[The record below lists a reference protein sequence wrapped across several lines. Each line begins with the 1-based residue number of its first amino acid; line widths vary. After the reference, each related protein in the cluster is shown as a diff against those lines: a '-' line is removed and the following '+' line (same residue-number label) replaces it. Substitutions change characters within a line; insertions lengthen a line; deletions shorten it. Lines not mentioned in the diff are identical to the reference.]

1 MIVMHESSP
10 WMLGKEDGFS
20 EDLTGYSSGR
30 WSDRC
35 SRRGEEWRRQGLELR
50 RERFLMQEKPKVR
63 WGIV

>member
-1 MIVMHESSP
+1 MIVMHESLP

-35 SRRGEEWRRQGLELR
+35 SRTVRSGGGGDLSSGESN
-50 RERFLMQEKPKVR
+50 FLCKRNPK
-63 WGIV
+63 

>member
-35 SRRGEEWRRQGLELR
+35 SRAVRSGGGRDLSSGESD
-50 RERFLMQEKPKVR
+50 FLCKRNPK
-63 WGIV
+63 